1 MRWLICFF
9 CVFQYLPL
17 WICTAMILQL
27 CVCVLPEDEENVL
40 HIGGI
45 FPIAGEG
52 GWQGGQA
59 CMPAANLALTDVN
72 NRADLLPGFTLR
84 LHSND
89 SEVPNITQ
97 LFTPEIR
104 NSQFP
109 ILCSPFY
116 RAFAPPRPHRSLHGQ
131 CTYIRTYSLFR
142 YYGLYFRECYGLRL
156 YYSELGE

>member
-1 MRWLICFF
+1 
-9 CVFQYLPL
+9 
-17 WICTAMILQL
+17 MILQL

-89 SEVPNITQ
+89 SEVPTLPHTLHSSLLPRFSILYTLMHIQMQ
-97 LFTPEIR
+97 LQTI
-104 NSQFP
+104 NK
-109 ILCSPFY
+109 
-116 RAFAPPRPHRSLHGQ
+116 
-131 CTYIRTYSLFR
+131 
-142 YYGLYFRECYGLRL
+142 
-156 YYSELGE
+156 